1 MSDISDENLQ
11 DHEGFDAKTFLKSLT
26 SQPGVYQMYDTEGKI
41 LYVGKAK
48 NLKKRVSSYFQ
59 KSGLPVKTQVLVK
72 RIHNIEITVA
82 PSEAEAL
89 VLEHNLIK
97 SQKPPFNILLRDD
110 KSFPYIFMSSGEP
123 HPRLAF
129 HRGSKRKNGRYFGPY
144 PNVGAVRETL
154 SFMQKT
160 FGVRQCEDSVY
171 KNRSR
176 PCLLYQIKRCSG
188 PCVDAISEEDY
199 SADVKRTA
207 LFLEGKNQ
215 DLFDDLNSA
224 MLAAS
229 EKLEFE
235 LAGEYRD
242 RISSLRQVQAQQ
254 VIESGQG
261 NLDVVACE
269 MEGGLICVHILYV
282 RQGRIIGSK
291 SYMPKDTLGQSHS
304 EVLEAFMTQTYL
316 GETPMDIPSSI
327 IVSHAFEEEK
337 ALAEAIAKVK
347 DQSVTI
353 SSTVRT
359 YRAKWLAMA
368 IEAARQ
374 NLKNQINSRFTQFQ
388 RFDALR
394 ELLGLEDIPQRIEC
408 FDISH
413 SSGEKTVASCVV
425 FDQNGAVK
433 SDYRRFNI
441 DGITAGDDYA
451 AMEQALT
458 RRYTRL
464 QKEEKKTPDL
474 LLIDGGKGQL
484 GKAKKVMAELGLSE
498 LYVVGVAKGTTRKPG
513 FETLILESGKE
524 LTLKGDES
532 ALHLIQQ
539 VRDEAHRFAVT
550 GHQQRR
556 DKSRKTSTLESIAGI
571 GATRRRELLK
581 YFGGLQEVK
590 KASVDDLSKVP
601 SISKKLAEEVYS
613 ALHSE

>member
-1 MSDISDENLQ
+1 MSSENS
-11 DHEGFDAKTFLKSLT
+11 ESPTPFDSKSFLKNLT
-26 SQPGVYQMYDTEGKI
+26 KQPGVYQMYDADGEI

-48 NLKKRVSSYFQ
+48 NLKNRVSTYFQ
-59 KSGLPVKTQVLVK
+59 KSGLPIKTQALVK
-72 RIHNIEITVA
+72 RIASIEITVA

-110 KSFPYIFMSSGEP
+110 KSFPYIFMSTEDE

-129 HRGSKRKNGRYFGPY
+129 HRGSKRKKGKYFGPY
-144 PNVGAVRETL
+144 PNAGAVKETL
-154 SFMQKT
+154 NFLQKT
-160 FGVRQCEDSVY
+160 FKVRQCEDSVY

-188 PCVDAISEEDY
+188 PCVNAISHEDY
-199 SADVKRTA
+199 NQDLERTA

-215 DLFDDLNSA
+215 ELYQKLDVV
-224 MLAAS
+224 MQQAS
-229 EKLEFE
+229 EALEFE
-235 LAGEYRD
+235 KAAEYRD
-242 RISSLRQVQAQQ
+242 QIAALRQVQAQQ
-254 VIESGQG
+254 IIESGQG
-261 NLDVVACE
+261 NLDVIACAIDS
-269 MEGGLICVHILYV
+269 GLICVHILYV

-291 SYMPKDTLGQSHS
+291 SHLPKDTLGQNEA
-304 EVLEAFMTQTYL
+304 EVLDAFMAQTYL
-316 GETPMDIPSSI
+316 GETAMDVPSNI
-327 IVSHAFEEEK
+327 IVSHELDDED

-347 DQSVTI
+347 QQSIKII
-353 SSTVRT
+353 SNVRT

-368 IEAARQ
+368 LEAARQ
-374 NLKNQINSRFTQFQ
+374 NLKNQLNNRFTLFQ
-388 RFDALR
+388 RFDALKD
-394 ELLGLEDIPQRIEC
+394 LLALDEVAQRIEC

-425 FDQNGAVK
+425 FDQTGALK

-464 QKEEKKTPDL
+464 QKEEQKIPDIV
-474 LLIDGGKGQL
+474 LIDGGKGQL
-484 GKAKKVMAELGLSE
+484 GVAKKVMADLGLSE
-498 LYVVGVAKGTTRKPG
+498 LMLVGVAKGTTRKAG
-513 FETLILESGKE
+513 FETLIMEDGREMTVDS
-524 LTLKGDES
+524 DHS

-539 VRDEAHRFAVT
+539 IRDEAHRFAVT
-550 GHQQRR
+550 GHKQRR
-556 DKSRKTSTLESIAGI
+556 DKSRKTSTLESIPGI
-571 GATRRRELLK
+571 GQSRRRELLK
-581 YFGGLQEVK
+581 HFGGLQEVK
-590 KASVDDLSKVP
+590 RASVDDLAKVP